1 MVRDLAIHAEPT
13 KPAIRE
19 IEMNLLAQVALRPY
33 VPAHS
38 GQYSGHVSSGQG
50 HIGTPRSNAGKCWDR
65 SRRRRKGSMTQ
76 AAVTCWLMLRAECPA
91 RE

>member
-19 IEMNLLAQVALRPY
+19 IEMHLLAQVALRPY
-33 VPAHS
+33 APAHS
-38 GQYSGHVSSGQG
+38 GQYSGHVNSGQG

-65 SRRRRKGSMTQ
+65 SRRCRKG
-76 AAVTCWLMLRAECPA
+76 WRARSGSDHRTRLQCG
-91 RE
+91 